1 MIKILLRI
9 ILFFTVILTL
19 CISFLSFFGI
29 KTNKFNEIIKTE
41 IIKQDNRLNLNLN
54 SVFIKFNF
62 RQLSFYLNS
71 KNIDFFI
78 QNENQKIANVDI
90 LVSLS
95 SLLKKENKPNKIIIN
110 SHENEIKSLLKFLR
124 IYKINIPL
132 LYLENS
138 VVKGNI
144 TYDIIINFQNN
155 NLKNVQL
162 SGDIIN
168 TELNILRKKKIENI
182 SLNFN
187 YDNSKLQIEDLN
199 LNYNKINFKSKK
211 ITADFSK
218 KLINIKGDVRNNV
231 NSNLVSSIMNY
242 NIESLVDEKN
252 YLPSVSNFDLLL
264 NKNFKLID
272 YKLDSEIN
280 YDKLYINLKK
290 LHLNNFITDFNNE
303 IILAKGSL
311 HLNLNKKEKTKI
323 KLNSDYIFNEKQK
336 PRNISLYYEKLNL
349 TEQFQLSLDLIENEI
364 NINQINFKKKR
375 NEDFQ
380 LNLILNKNKN
390 SYEIENFQLF
400 NDKNKFSINN
410 LNFDKKLKIINFN
423 LIEANFY
430 NNKNFLNNILFERR
444 NGKINIISNQLD
456 ISLNLEKILRSSED
470 FEILKYFKSLN
481 TLINIDIKLAKLDD
495 DHNLINIIG
504 EAEITNNKID
514 KANISANFEQKGNFI
529 YTKNEI
535 EGKKVTTI
543 FSDLAKPFV
552 KKFKFIKGFED
563 GNLDYTSTEINE
575 DLSKSELRI
584 YNFKLQNMPALTKL
598 LSLASLQGIADLAT
612 GEGIRF
618 NEFDMFF
625 DNSKNL
631 ITINEIYALGPAI
644 SILME
649 GYIEKNK
656 LVSLRGTLVPATTI
670 NKSIAKIPLLGDILI
685 GDKVGEGVFG
695 VSFKIKGPPNK
706 LDTRVNPIKTLTPR
720 FITRTLEKIKKT
732 N

>member
-19 CISFLSFFGI
+19 CISYLSFFGI

-481 TLINIDIKLAKLDD
+481 TLINVDIKLAKLDD

-529 YTKNEI
+529 YTKDEI